1 MVRKPQLHIEK
12 YESPVGALLI
22 GASDSSL
29 VLCLWEEVKIP
40 ITITR
45 HFEIVSESSEITRKT
60 HRQLDEYFHGN
71 RKTFDLPVSLIGSEF
86 QKAVWREL
94 TRISFGS
101 IISYKEIA
109 TRIGRPEAVRAVG
122 RAIGANPVV
131 IVIPCHRVCSANKTL
146 TGYSGGLSAKATLLR
161 HENGGDIS
169 R

>member
-1 MVRKPQLHIEK
+1 MNRKPQLHIEK
-12 YESPVGALLI
+12 YKSPVGTLLI

-40 ITITR
+40 VAITR
-45 HFEIVSESSEITRKT
+45 NFEIVTGSSEITQET

-71 RKTFDLPVSLIGSEF
+71 RKTFDLPVSLIGTEF

-101 IISYKEIA
+101 IISYKDIA

-131 IVIPCHRVCSANKTL
+131 IVIPCHRVCSTNKTL
-146 TGYSGGLSAKATLLR
+146 TGYSGGLSAKSTLLR